1 MSSMATSEILLE
13 ETPYLNLTTRGRK
26 TGLRDNV
33 ELWFA
38 YEDGRLLFLAH
49 EDSNWWKNIMSNP
62 RVEVEVSEILFQG
75 KGRLVQEKLDHV
87 YAMFRK
93 KYGQN
98 QVDRWYGEQRGERK
112 GIEIELEKVLG
123 KRPVSKLSMEILT

>member
-1 MSSMATSEILLE
+1 MATSEILLE

-26 TGLRDNV
+26 TGLRHNV

-49 EDSNWWKNIMSNP
+49 EDSNWWKNLQANP

-75 KGRLVQEKLDHV
+75 KGSLVQAKLQHV
-87 YAMFRK
+87 FALFNK
-93 KYGQN
+93 KYGTD
-98 QVDRWYGEQRGERK
+98 QVDRWYGEQRGQRK
-112 GIEIELEKVLG
+112 CIEVQLEKVLG
-123 KRPVSKLSMEILT
+123 KRPISKMSIELSS